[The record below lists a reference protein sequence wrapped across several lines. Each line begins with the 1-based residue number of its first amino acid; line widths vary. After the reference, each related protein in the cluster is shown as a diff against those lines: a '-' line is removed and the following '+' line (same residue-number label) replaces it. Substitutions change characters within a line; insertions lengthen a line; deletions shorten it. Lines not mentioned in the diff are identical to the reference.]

1 MFIQRLHEAEAALQ
15 EALKEKEALLA
26 ENVLLKVELEN
37 LKKASEKPPVRR
49 TNPFAVEKKTNPFA
63 AEKPKKTNPFAAEK
77 KTNPFVIEE
86 EKAKKTN
93 PFALAEAG
101 KWDDA
106 VPATESWQTTDQTA
120 EQTTEQITDQTTEQ
134 TTEPV
139 TEQTTEQ
146 ITEQTAEK
154 TESSHHPHPLLHRAP
169 RVPRAPRASRAVK
182 AKSAPKRDAW
192 ELPAEEETSLKQQY
206 ATLCDGD
213 NGVNITTLQE
223 EFENLGLDEA
233 TGNDM

>member
-15 EALKEKEALLA
+15 EALQEKEALLA

-49 TNPFAVEKKTNPFA
+49 TNPFAV
-63 AEKPKKTNPFAAEK
+63 EK

-120 EQTTEQITDQTTEQ
+120 EQTTEQITDQTTEQTTEPVTEQ